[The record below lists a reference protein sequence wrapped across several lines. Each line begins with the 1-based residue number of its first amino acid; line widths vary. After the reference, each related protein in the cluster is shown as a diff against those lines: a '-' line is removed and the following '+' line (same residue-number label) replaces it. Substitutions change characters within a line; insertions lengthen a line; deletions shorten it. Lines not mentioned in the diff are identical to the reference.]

1 MLPSLGIG
9 QQYAYY
15 HTTDKREFDS
25 LEKVLS
31 TAISDTERLYAYR
44 QCSFYLFEK
53 KWDSAFYLSNSD
65 LDLAR
70 KIGLK
75 I

>member
-31 TAISDTERLYAYR
+31 TAISDTERMYAYR
-44 QCSFYLFEK
+44 LLCEAS
-53 KWDSAFYLSNSD
+53 
-65 LDLAR
+65 
-70 KIGLK
+70 
-75 I
+75 